1 MELLLLIA
9 LLGGPVDGLDAG
21 TRKSLSA
28 GPWTITSAPPPARGP
43 QPNDYYSEAP
53 YWWPDPKDPNAPFL
67 RRDGETYPQRF
78 DKHRRLLGEMSRNL
92 LALGLR
98 ASLLKDREALRRGE
112 EVARVWFLRESTR
125 MNPHLEYGQAIRN
138 RNTGRGAGIID
149 TRSLISAVEGLRAL
163 EAAGGFQPAE
173 RLALRAWFGEYSR
186 WLTESSLGKAE
197 GRAKNNHGT
206 WWAAQLLT
214 YAHFT
219 GDRALR
225 NRIYAQVK
233 ERMIPGQIRADG
245 SCPEEEARTKS
256 LSYSAMNLDGWA
268 VVATLAA
275 RDGVDL
281 WDYKTA
287 STGSIRD
294 AVRYLTPYVS
304 APAKWKKQQ
313 IAPFDGDNL
322 LFPALARAA
331 TSSGAF
337 PPSGSPAS
345 TSEGARK

>member
-1 MELLLLIA
+1 MELLLVIA

-21 TRKSLSA
+21 TRKSLTA
-28 GPWTITSAPPPARGP
+28 GPWTITSAPAPARGP

-78 DKHRRLLGEMSRNL
+78 DKHRRMLGDMSRNL

-163 EAAGGFQPAE
+163 EAAGAFQPGE
-173 RLALRAWFGEYSR
+173 RLALRAWFGDYSR
-186 WLTESSLGKAE
+186 WLTESPLGKAE

-206 WWAAQLLT
+206 WWAAQLLA

-219 GDRALR
+219 GDRTLR
-225 NRIYAQVK
+225 ERIYSQVK
-233 ERMIPGQIRADG
+233 ERMIPGQIRPG
-245 SCPEEEARTKS
+245 GECPEEEARTKS

-287 STGSIRD
+287 ASGSIRD
-294 AVRYLTPYVS
+294 AARYLTPYVT
-304 APAKWKKQQ
+304 APETWKKQQ
-313 IAPFDGDNL
+313 IAPFETEGL
-322 LFPALARAA
+322 LFPPLVRAA
-331 TSSGAF
+331 ISGGGS
-337 PPSGSPAS
+337 PRSGSPAS
-345 TSEGARK
+345 TSAGTRK